1 MSTTKTNNEIHCS
14 IDDIKEAASIAI
26 KSLSKSF
33 NLPKNDNN
41 NRRSS
46 SSSSSPSSPST
57 VIKSLKHYYSM
68 TLNEDDSTTSSLLNI
83 SHNINI
89 KVKGNILSD
98 FLPGYK
104 APMHLKAYYEKE
116 KIYTTNGYLS
126 ITLNTKINNG
136 GTNKEEENKNKEIVK
151 ELMDAVKTPLDSFK
165 NGKKKTKNS
174 SIAGDKWFGIEQ
186 NKESEELESDLK
198 VLQMRDI
205 IDPKRFYKSYNTNND
220 KDGKSIVR
228 QVGTVIEGSSEYYS
242 NRMTKKERRTNITEE
257 FMSDVNVSS
266 YTKDKFEKI
275 QLAEKLKRRPTKKA
289 KHNKHVY
296 KRY

>member
-26 KSLSKSF
+26 KSLSKSL

-46 SSSSSPSSPST
+46 SSSSSPSK

-68 TLNEDDSTTSSLLNI
+68 SLNKDDSTTSSLLNI
-83 SHNINI
+83 SNNSNM

-116 KIYTTNGYLS
+116 KICTNGYLS
-126 ITLNTKINNG
+126 TTLNTKNNNG

-174 SIAGDKWFGIEQ
+174 TIAGDEWFGIEQ

-228 QVGTVIEGSSEYYS
+228 QVGTVIEGSTEYYS

-266 YTKDKFEKI
+266 YTKGKFEKI